1 MTSSL
6 AAAIVAGAVLYAWRC
21 NGQHRDLTARLTQA
35 MADCC
40 QARSRVLEEQAK
52 NRRLT
57 FLLAS
62 IGITPPRDGAP
73 WPAPDPDPRP
83 VHGPPDPAPTAPW
96 WCHTPPLEADP
107 EGELIGGV
115 FHLDPRLVRTGE
127 VVLPW
132 LEGVGR

>member
-1 MTSSL
+1 MNGSL
-6 AAAIVAGAVLYAWRC
+6 AAAIVAGAALYAWRC

-57 FLLAS
+57 YQLAA
-62 IGITPPRDGAP
+62 IGITPPRDGEP
-73 WPAPDPDPRP
+73 WPEPDT
-83 VHGPPDPAPTAPW
+83 HGPPDPVPDAPA
-96 WCHTPPLEADP
+96 WCHEPHPDADP
-107 EGELIGGV
+107 EGELVGGR
-115 FHLDPRLVRTGE
+115 FRLDPRLVNTSE

-132 LEGVGR
+132 LETA